1 MRAMKKKLVELY
13 RQCGE
18 EEEAYH
24 LLCELV
30 AANSEEEGL
39 WEGMLSLLL
48 SWRVVGTEGLDKVCV

>member
-1 MRAMKKKLVELY
+1 MRAMKKKLVELH
-13 RQCGE
+13 RRCGE

-30 AANSEEEGL
+30 AADPEGDGL

-48 SWRVVGTEGLDKVCV
+48 SWKVVGTEGLDKVCV